1 MGPMNV
7 AARTC
12 GSLEEWV
19 RPSSAK
25 IPAALGNPR
34 RYGRNDIRPTD
45 RARNRAGVAL
55 RAAFGS
61 SSSWEGRSY
70 ATVACG
76 SRRIRDHRSGS
87 GHLESRGS
95 LAERESYREPARSV
109 PGLLQSGDC
118 LEVPSPALVDGDGRG
133 ESGPRATPAD
143 GKRQSSGA
151 DPRPREHPSQWI
163 PVRQRR
169 ELHAAA
175 VDPAVAAGVTGN
187 FYYACLSIS
196 LNSSANGIE
205 LAVSNAGLFNPTV
218 DCTTPFAAPTT
229 NNCWTTTFITG
240 NLTDLAGSFEDKE
253 LISVD

>member
-1 MGPMNV
+1 MICSTTGGTENSRKWSRTYLLTCCPRSVERINIGFAVSRLRHGANERCGTNLREPGGMGQTVVDENS
-7 AARTC
+7 
-12 GSLEEWV
+12 GGLGE
-19 RPSSAK
+19 
-25 IPAALGNPR
+25 PAAVWAQ
-34 RYGRNDIRPTD
+34 RYKADRPC
-45 RARNRAGVAL
+45 RNRAGVAL

-61 SSSWEGRSY
+61 SSGWEGTSY
-70 ATVACG
+70 ATLACG

-87 GHLESRGS
+87 GHLGSGRS

-169 ELHAAA
+169 ELHAA
-175 VDPAVAAGVTGN
+175 DG
-187 FYYACLSIS
+187 
-196 LNSSANGIE
+196 
-205 LAVSNAGLFNPTV
+205 
-218 DCTTPFAAPTT
+218 
-229 NNCWTTTFITG
+229 
-240 NLTDLAGSFEDKE
+240 DLG
-253 LISVD
+253 